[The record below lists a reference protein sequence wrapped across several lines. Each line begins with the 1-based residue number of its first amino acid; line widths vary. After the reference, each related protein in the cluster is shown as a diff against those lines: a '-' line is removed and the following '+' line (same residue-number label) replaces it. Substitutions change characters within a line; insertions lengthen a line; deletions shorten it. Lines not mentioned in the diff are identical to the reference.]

1 MTESDKTP
9 TKAYPPVLQQHL
21 NNVRKFKDCVVL
33 TRVGNFYEMY
43 FDQVEQYAPLVN
55 LKIAKKATTLGDV
68 SMAGFQHSQLDRY
81 LKMFVQDLG
90 KQVAISEQIRLPES
104 GRTGVALY
112 DRKVARVITPG
123 TLIDESF
130 VDPYEN
136 NYLLAV
142 HVDGALP
149 VEQGT
154 VGRSAAHERYKRTT
168 KVGLSW
174 VDLSSG
180 DFFTQISDLATL
192 PSLVA
197 RIGPRE
203 VVLDSSMES
212 VDQSQLQRVLGDGL
226 HSICFHSPPNFAV
239 SVRDW
244 TSMLD
249 RAVAE
254 EDIQSFATVEVTAGS
269 LVLAYIAEKLH
280 DTRIK
285 LLPPVRKSDEE
296 YMSIDKQS
304 LRGLEIRTT
313 LRDSTFKGS
322 LLHAMRHTV
331 TKSGARLLSQRL
343 VAPSMSLS
351 VINSRLDL
359 VQEMLS
365 QDALREDIIALLR
378 RTADT
383 LRLLQRF
390 VIGKGSPDDLLDLA
404 RTVDV
409 MTRLTEVLHEHI
421 LANEDRVSKF
431 SVFETAQLVDLA
443 CLWEVLGRL
452 DLHGPPGL
460 AKKMLGPADMA
471 KDIQEAIDEESLNRQ
486 HVAETEDELAEDEMV
501 DQEGY
506 LAVSEDFGLEK
517 RSPKA
522 KPTSAS
528 SDVFANDIWIVR
540 KKASRGLQ
548 RAHDDLSE
556 AMQAKD
562 KLEQC
567 LRGQLRSES
576 LTLKWNSQNRHFCH
590 VKSKNAEGSLA
601 KLPEAHAI
609 ASSKSTLTFTLPE
622 WTQLGARLDSM
633 KLRIREEEER
643 VLDRL
648 RGRVIENLMKL
659 RRNAAV
665 LDELDVACSSATVAK
680 ERNLVRPILNESTSH
695 QIVGG
700 RHPTVDVG
708 LTEQGRPFTANDCA
722 VGDGAKTYLITGPNM
737 GGKSTYLRQNA
748 LITILAQTGCFVPA
762 DYAEIGLVDKIF
774 SRIGSA
780 DNLYQD
786 QSTFMVEMLETAEIL
801 KQATPRSFVIMD
813 EVGRGT
819 TPQDGIAVGYA
830 ALHHLQYVNRCRT
843 LFATH
848 FHTLADMTR
857 DFEELECYC
866 TDVAEEGNGSWAYVH
881 KLRKGVNRTSHAL
894 KVARLAGLPESAIEV
909 AGEVLAD
916 LQRSFGGAMLGGDRP
931 AESMSRHMQAAVE
944 YVKTRQIFFIDLG
957 DKDIPETMDSFLSTE
972 NKPDEILKSVRRVHI
987 FLSWS
992 AVLHSAAD
1000 EQYSKFLVGHGDLES
1015 LDQESIFWTPAKAL
1029 RDKLRAF
1036 LGLISPLVRRD
1047 AKVVIHIDLGDFPD
1061 PVDPFTW
1068 KRALDT
1074 EAGVVSTTVTRMV
1087 HAFHLETVRGLE
1099 HDTTLEWPTPG
1110 HLQIEGM
1117 IRMPLWCSM
1126 AMNSAEVAESLR
1138 SWRQGLSD
1146 QVTLP
1151 QYEES
1156 AERVAVKLLPE
1167 VGEHSF
1173 RGYEVLM
1180 SAPYALTG
1188 EEEESTWVS

>member
-43 FDQVEQYAPLVN
+43 FDQVKQYAPLVN
-55 LKIAKKATTLGDV
+55 LKIGKKATTLGDV

-104 GRTGVALY
+104 GRTGAALY

-154 VGRSAAHERYKRTT
+154 EGRSAAHERYKRTT

-174 VDLSSG
+174 VDLSGG

-212 VDQSQLQRVLGDGL
+212 VDHSQLQRTLGNGL
-226 HSICFHSPPNFAV
+226 HSICFHSPPNSAV

-254 EDIQSFATVEVTAGS
+254 EDIQSFVTVEVTAGS

-322 LLHAMRHTV
+322 LLHVVRHTV

-421 LANEDRVSKF
+421 LANEDRVSRV

-452 DLHGPPGL
+452 DLDGPPGL
-460 AKKMLGPADMA
+460 AKQMLGPADMA
-471 KDIQEAIDEESLNRQ
+471 KGIQEAIDEESLNRQ

-506 LAVSEDFGLEK
+506 FAVSEDIVLEK
-517 RSPKA
+517 RSSKA
-522 KPTSAS
+522 KSTSAS

-556 AMQAKD
+556 AMQAKE
-562 KLEQC
+562 KLEQS
-567 LRGQLRSES
+567 LRGQLRTES

-590 VKSKNAEGSLA
+590 VKSKNAEGTLA
-601 KLPEAHAI
+601 KLPQAHAI
-609 ASSKSTLTFTLPE
+609 ASSKSTVTFTLPE
-622 WTQLGARLDSM
+622 WTQLGARLDSN

-665 LDELDVACSSATVAK
+665 LDELDVACSSATLAK

-780 DNLYQD
+780 DDLYQD

-848 FHTLADMTR
+848 FHALADMTR

-866 TDVAEEGNGSWAYVH
+866 TDVTEDGSGSWAYVH
-881 KLRKGVNRTSHAL
+881 KLREGVNRTSHAL
-894 KVARLAGLPESAIEV
+894 KVARLAGLPESSIEV

-916 LQRSFGGAMLGGDRP
+916 LQRRSGGAMLRGDAS
-931 AESMSRHMQAAVE
+931 AESVSRHVQAAV
-944 YVKTRQIFFIDLG
+944 G
-957 DKDIPETMDSFLSTE
+957 
-972 NKPDEILKSVRRVHI
+972 
-987 FLSWS
+987 
-992 AVLHSAAD
+992 
-1000 EQYSKFLVGHGDLES
+1000 
-1015 LDQESIFWTPAKAL
+1015 
-1029 RDKLRAF
+1029 
-1036 LGLISPLVRRD
+1036 
-1047 AKVVIHIDLGDFPD
+1047 
-1061 PVDPFTW
+1061 
-1068 KRALDT
+1068 
-1074 EAGVVSTTVTRMV
+1074 
-1087 HAFHLETVRGLE
+1087 
-1099 HDTTLEWPTPG
+1099 
-1110 HLQIEGM
+1110 
-1117 IRMPLWCSM
+1117 
-1126 AMNSAEVAESLR
+1126 
-1138 SWRQGLSD
+1138 
-1146 QVTLP
+1146 
-1151 QYEES
+1151 
-1156 AERVAVKLLPE
+1156 
-1167 VGEHSF
+1167 
-1173 RGYEVLM
+1173 
-1180 SAPYALTG
+1180 
-1188 EEEESTWVS
+1188 